1 LILVSALASLVRLV
15 SAVQLWL
22 AGIIFIG
29 CVLLYGAEVF
39 TRGFLNSSIP
49 EYFEIVGI
57 GFVYV
62 FLFGAAALYGRDED
76 IIIGFL
82 FDRVPQAVQ
91 KWWLLGVHLLVMVTM
106 AVTGIAA
113 FNIMQLQWSTP
124 TPLLGISESTRWFP
138 LAIASISIVFTSGC
152 RVVACIVWLSRRERP
167 QILYPTDPIQDG
179 ATEV

>member
-1 LILVSALASLVRLV
+1 VVTALASFVRLV
-15 SAVQLWL
+15 STVQLWI
-22 AGIIFIG
+22 AGVIFIG
-29 CVLLYGAEVF
+29 CVLFYGAEVF
-39 TRGFLNSSIP
+39 TRGLLNSSIP

-57 GFVYV
+57 GFIYV

-82 FDRVPQAVQ
+82 FDRASQAVQ
-91 KWWLLGVHLLVMVTM
+91 KWWLLVVHLLVMVTM
-106 AVTGIAA
+106 AVTGIAT
-113 FNIMQLQWSTP
+113 FNIIQLQWSTP

-138 LAIASISIVFTSGC
+138 LAVACVSIVFTSGC
-152 RVVACIVWLSRRERP
+152 RVVACIVWLNRGERP